1 MGILQKVKL
10 GFTGL
15 KPCFIFIYLVVMIF
29 LVSLSWA
36 FEGCT
41 YTILACFKCYW
52 LYSWS
57 LVSII
62 IFLLELVSVMCFVSI
77 ADILATI

>member
-36 FEGCT
+36 FEGCI

-52 LYSWS
+52 LYS
-57 LVSII
+57 
-62 IFLLELVSVMCFVSI
+62 
-77 ADILATI
+77 